1 MTHKKTQDDEIRRLR
16 TEVAELKRVVDGPE
30 QEQGS
35 AESPRASGR
44 VKRQMHRRRRTVRWD
59 SSARLF
65 GLPAVSIARGPDE
78 ATGQLRGH
86 AIGWVAI
93 GDVATGLVAVGGI
106 ARGFV
111 AVGGIAVGVFCIGGL
126 ALGLAAGVG
135 GFATGYF
142 AVGGITAGVLIV
154 GGLKFPLALP

>member
-1 MTHKKTQDDEIRRLR
+1 MTRKR
-16 TEVAELKRVVDGPE
+16 TPQEEARHLQVPVAKAETGVDGLE
-30 QEQGS
+30 QVRGS
-35 AESPRASGR
+35 AKNPGASGR

-106 ARGFV
+106 ARGIV
-111 AVGGIAVGVFCIGGL
+111 AVGGIAVGVFCTGGL